1 MIPNFFNRVVSEC
14 ESVREDIV
22 VSNNELDNEYFK
34 DLHDIDKDSFV
45 ISNDHVEVE
54 SYQVMLS
61 NMVTAFTVPHSNS
74 SNTDI
79 LLSNITGESEL
90 ESDNSI
96 SLQRRKEL
104 KSLFKT
110 IYADFFSAGNSS

>member
-1 MIPNFFNRVVSEC
+1 
-14 ESVREDIV
+14 
-22 VSNNELDNEYFK
+22 
-34 DLHDIDKDSFV
+34 
-45 ISNDHVEVE
+45 
-54 SYQVMLS
+54 MLS
-61 NMVTAFTVPHSNS
+61 NIVTDFIVPHSNS

-96 SLQRRKEL
+96 SKQRGKDL

-110 IYADFFSAGNSS
+110 IYTDCYKAGNSS

>member
-1 MIPNFFNRVVSEC
+1 
-14 ESVREDIV
+14 
-22 VSNNELDNEYFK
+22 
-34 DLHDIDKDSFV
+34 
-45 ISNDHVEVE
+45 
-54 SYQVMLS
+54 MLS
-61 NMVTAFTVPHSNS
+61 NIVTDFIVPHSNS

-96 SLQRRKEL
+96 SIQRGKDL

-110 IYADFFSAGNSS
+110 IYTDFYKAGISSWCKYDNVDDYDNFYHYIIIIMMII

>member
-1 MIPNFFNRVVSEC
+1 MIANFFNRVVSEC

-22 VSNNELDNEYFK
+22 VSNNESDNEYFK
-34 DLHDIDKDSFV
+34 DLLDIDKDSFV
-45 ISNDHVEVE
+45 TLNDQVE
-54 SYQVMLS
+54 SFQLMLS
-61 NMVTAFTVPHSNS
+61 NMITDFIVPHSNS

-96 SLQRRKEL
+96 SKQRGKDL

-110 IYADFFSAGNSS
+110 IYTDCYKAGNSS